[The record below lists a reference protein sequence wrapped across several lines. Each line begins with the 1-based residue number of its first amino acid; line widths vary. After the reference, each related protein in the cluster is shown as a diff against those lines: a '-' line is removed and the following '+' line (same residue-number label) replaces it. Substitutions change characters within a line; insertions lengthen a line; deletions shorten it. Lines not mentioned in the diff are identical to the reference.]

1 MVATAFD
8 AEALQSAFAR
18 FNRQSGQLEAS
29 WRELK
34 ERVTTLT
41 RELQVERSARHRELL
56 DKERLGDRLAGMLE
70 ALPAAIIVIDGAGII
85 RELNERATE
94 LLNRPLLGCP
104 WSDIVRREF
113 CPGRSA
119 DGELKL
125 RDGRWLSL
133 ARRALPNEPGE
144 ILLLSDVTESR
155 RMAELM
161 HRHQRLSSIGEMTAS
176 LAHQIRTPLTSALLL
191 ASQPEKKNF
200 EQRQIAARKITERL
214 QDLAGMVDDMLRF
227 AGGVRQ
233 MGDSIPVAGLFQE
246 VMEDVVPRVHR
257 SVNVT
262 SEVPESRLTRLTIK
276 GNRGALKGA
285 LLNLVENAAQA
296 CCDGGRVELSAWQS
310 LDSVWLA
317 VTDNGHGIDP
327 DTRARLFEPFFT
339 TRPQG
344 TGLGLAVVRSV
355 AEAHDGQVLCHS
367 GPGGTVF
374 AIRIPTTQAVPF
386 VQNPPAATAGS
397 TRAKP
402 TCTAS
407 ELSYV

>member
-1 MVATAFD
+1 LVATAFD
-8 AEALQSAFAR
+8 AEALQSAFDR
-18 FNRQSGQLEAS
+18 FNRYSGQLEAS

-41 RELQVERSARHRELL
+41 DELQAERSARHRELL
-56 DKERLGDRLAGMLE
+56 DKERMGDRLAGMLE
-70 ALPAAIIVIDGAGII
+70 ALPAAVIVIDGAGII
-85 RELNERATE
+85 RELNRKAME

-113 CPGRSA
+113 CAGGSA
-119 DGELKL
+119 DGDLKL

-155 RMAELM
+155 RMTELM
-161 HRHQRLSSIGEMTAS
+161 HRHQRLSSIGEMTAG
-176 LAHQIRTPLTSALLL
+176 LAHQIRTPLTCALLL
-191 ASQPEKKNF
+191 ASQLEKKNV
-200 EQRQIAARKITERL
+200 EERQVAAQKITERL

-233 MGDSIPVAGLFQE
+233 LGDSISVAGLFQE
-246 VMEDVVPRVHR
+246 VSEDARVHG
-257 SVNVT
+257 SVRVT
-262 SEVPESRLTRLTIK
+262 SELPERTLTVT
-276 GNRGALKGA
+276 GNLGALKGA

-296 CCDGGRVELSAWQS
+296 CGEGGRVELSAWQS

-317 VTDNGHGIDP
+317 VTDDGHGIEP
-327 DTRARLFEPFFT
+327 ETRARLFEPFFT

-355 AEAHDGQVLCHS
+355 AEAHRGQVLCHS
-367 GPGGTVF
+367 DPGGTVF
-374 AIRIPTTQAVPF
+374 AIRIPATQVMP
-386 VQNPPAATAGS
+386 VVKNPPARTAAPAIPKSACAT
-397 TRAKP
+397 P
-402 TCTAS
+402 